1 MNEDLRIHLCPV
13 GFEVKR
19 VVDPLVWMRADKV
32 YLITYKPGDDAQ
44 PYLEKIESDLKNYP
58 YIELV
63 KKFVNMWDLFECL
76 ELMGEIISKESG
88 NKLYVNVSTGTK
100 ITAIAGMLSC
110 MLWGAFPYY
119 ARVSYPSNNKTVPTV
134 TEFVENPPDLLP
146 IYGINKPKPEY
157 LLILK
162 LLKDNGSKLRKSRLI
177 ERLENEGIIKKRS
190 EVGGEFSA
198 SAKHS
203 QLRALLEPMI
213 RDWNYIQIE
222 AEGRRSTVILT
233 DQGANALRIFGT
245 S

>member
-1 MNEDLRIHLCPV
+1 MNENLRIHLCPV

-32 YLITYKPGDDAQ
+32 YLITYRPGDEAQ
-44 PYLEKIESDLKNYP
+44 SYLEKIESDLKNYP

-63 KKFVNMWDLFECL
+63 KKYVNVWDLFECL
-76 ELMGEIISKESG
+76 ELMREIISKESG
-88 NKLYVNVSTGTK
+88 NKIYVNVSTGTK

-110 MLWGAFPYY
+110 MLWGASPYY
-119 ARVSYPSNNKTVPTV
+119 AKVSYPSNNKTKTTE
-134 TEFVENPPDLLP
+134 TEFVENPPDMLP
-146 IYGINKPKPEY
+146 VYSINKPKPEY

-162 LLKDNGSKLRKSRLI
+162 LLKDNNSRLRKSQLI
-177 ERLENEGIIKKRS
+177 KLLEDEGVIRKRS
-190 EVGGEFSA
+190 ETDGEFST

-213 RDWNYIQIE
+213 RDWNYIKIE
-222 AEGRRSTVILT
+222 SEGRRSTVILT
-233 DQGANALRIFGT
+233 GQGVNALKIFET